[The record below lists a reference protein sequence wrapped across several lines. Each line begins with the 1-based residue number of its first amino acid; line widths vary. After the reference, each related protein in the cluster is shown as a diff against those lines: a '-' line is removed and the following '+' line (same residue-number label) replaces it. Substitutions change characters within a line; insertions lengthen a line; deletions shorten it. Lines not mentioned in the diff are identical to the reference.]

1 MEECGDAWPVRLHYQ
16 PDRTDDE
23 LDQVQR
29 RFAGAQVPV
38 MVAAEG
44 RILNL

>member
-23 LDQVQR
+23 LDQIAK
-29 RFAGAQVPV
+29 RFAPAPLPV
-38 MVAAEG
+38 TVAAEDQV
-44 RILNL
+44 IDL